1 MPYYPEG
8 STPLLPT
15 LAGLASAYFKIKNDN
30 QELKNQQQ
38 QNQNEQQRIAI
49 EKATAQ
55 QQYGLDENMK
65 PQNTPIASPDTPS
78 TPQSPG
84 LGSFTPGKN
93 GKTGA
98 FQPPTDQ
105 PKGPLSGLQEG
116 SPEYFMAKAS
126 FYEKQEASAPSAYM
140 RSTYHSLAEEARQ
153 DANTASY
160 LPGRETQGALHTA
173 QTQNYGARTQL
184 TEAQTKNAS
193 GLFAHQ
199 IDMLHERGATSEQI
213 ARIHAAYRKAGGG
226 TGRGSNA
233 AAVEQRAEYAAIN
246 AAAREGVNSENLL
259 NNSIYRTET
268 EAHDL
273 DPTTYPN
280 QPQAPTIIPMPVS
293 VPGPNGQPITIMVGP
308 QGVVHPQAAPPRATP
323 GRATSSRPP
332 PRQAA
337 QPRPQPQQP
346 ESSKNAFQ
354 QGVDAIGHR
363 LFGGG
368 TPRITQKNQRTGEY
382 RHSDDGGKTWAPG
395 P

>member
-1 MPYYPEG
+1 
-8 STPLLPT
+8 
-15 LAGLASAYFKIKNDN
+15 
-30 QELKNQQQ
+30 
-38 QNQNEQQRIAI
+38 
-49 EKATAQ
+49 
-55 QQYGLDENMK
+55 MK

-78 TPQSPG
+78 APQSPG
-84 LGSFTPGKN
+84 LGSFAPGKN

-226 TGRGSNA
+226 RASGANA
-233 AAVEQRAEYAAIN
+233 AAVEQRAEMAAIN
-246 AAAREGVNSENLL
+246 EAQRAGVNAQNSL
-259 NNSIYRTET
+259 NDQIYRTET

-280 QPQAPTIIPMPVS
+280 QPPPPQIIPYPVTM
-293 VPGPNGQPITIMVGP
+293 PGPNGGPPITIMVGP
-308 QGVVHPQAAPPRATP
+308 QGVVQPKATPRDTHSNRATP
-323 GRATSSRPP
+323 KAT

-363 LFGGG
+363 FFGGG